1 MSAIKRLKKIKNQYL
16 LFLFSLHFLFFSNQ
30 TCKNK
35 SILQN
40 NPNQTQTQLGW
51 FRNLSLIIYKTK
63 KII

>member
-16 LFLFSLHFLFFSNQ
+16 LFYFSLRFLFLGNL

-35 SILQN
+35 NTLQN
-40 NPNQTQTQLGW
+40 NPNQTHTQLGW
-51 FRNLSLIIYKTK
+51 FRNLPLIIYKTK